1 MRNSIAVTRVNPVLS
16 HPTAPYFSPRAAD
29 RTQTAY
35 PSHLLTQRLLAV
47 FVVGL
52 AASVP
57 YWSTTNNYF
66 VNDDFG
72 VVQLLSQKPALYFPR
87 WFVTSWMDQIWGDV
101 QDEIRPF
108 TALTYQ
114 LAALPGATATFANHA
129 TNILFHITSAL
140 LVLAI
145 ARTVAA
151 LSVIASTFAAVVF
164 AVLPLHAES
173 VAWIT
178 GRVDTIPTVFFLG
191 SFLAY
196 ARWRRNEMRSTPLYV
211 CSLVLFVCALFSKQN
226 TIVMVAALVLYDT
239 VAERRPIQASWS
251 WLAPYIP
258 FALLTIGY
266 LSLRWVLFGE
276 VAREGQLSA
285 EGLAVTRT
293 FVGKHFQRM
302 FFGGEVSRY
311 PFGYIAA
318 LLITA
323 GVWFLARG
331 ARTARGGPK
340 VLYFGPCWWIL
351 CIAPL
356 VVVGYE
362 STRHMY
368 LASVGWAVMVG
379 LVFHVLWQGRSTS
392 FRSVT
397 LAASASLLAF
407 YLVGLRAEVVE
418 WNIRSRVSQT
428 VVADLEREALATPP
442 GTLLIVGAPVRSWE
456 WSLPFAA
463 ERPFTARDLAERVSI
478 VSPILLDCCRDRWL
492 SRTQQTLRTWA
503 ERESAPVVALTWD
516 ARTGAR
522 SKLTDRDDPG
532 LRTLVTALVDADSAE
547 ALDRSLLS
555 ILARM
560 R

>member
-1 MRNSIAVTRVNPVLS
+1 M
-16 HPTAPYFSPRAAD
+16 
-29 RTQTAY
+29 
-35 PSHLLTQRLLAV
+35 
-47 FVVGL
+47 
-52 AASVP
+52 
-57 YWSTTNNYF
+57 
-66 VNDDFG
+66 
-72 VVQLLSQKPALYFPR
+72 
-87 WFVTSWMDQIWGDV
+87 
-101 QDEIRPF
+101 
-108 TALTYQ
+108 
-114 LAALPGATATFANHA
+114 
-129 TNILFHITSAL
+129 
-140 LVLAI
+140 
-145 ARTVAA
+145 
-151 LSVIASTFAAVVF
+151 
-164 AVLPLHAES
+164 
-173 VAWIT
+173 
-178 GRVDTIPTVFFLG
+178 
-191 SFLAY
+191 
-196 ARWRRNEMRSTPLYV
+196 
-211 CSLVLFVCALFSKQN
+211 
-226 TIVMVAALVLYDT
+226 
-239 VAERRPIQASWS
+239 
-251 WLAPYIP
+251 
-258 FALLTIGY
+258 
-266 LSLRWVLFGE
+266 LFGE

-323 GVWFLARG
+323 GVWFLARR
-331 ARTARGGPK
+331 ARTARGGPAK

-397 LAASASLLAF
+397 LVASASLLAF
-407 YLVGLRAEVVE
+407 YLIGLRAQVDE
-418 WNIRSRVSQT
+418 WNTRSRVSQT
-428 VVADLEREALATPP
+428 VVADLEREALATPH

-463 ERPFTARDLAERVSI
+463 ERPFTASDLAERVSI
-478 VSPILLDCCRDRWL
+478 VSPILLDCCRDRWM

-503 ERESAPVVALTWD
+503 ARESAPVIALTWD

-522 SKLTDRDDPG
+522 AKLTDRDDPG
-532 LRTLVTALVDADSAE
+532 LRNLVTALVDADSAE

-555 ILARM
+555 ILART
-560 R
+560 RPLPISGLLPAVIASPVSRSRW

>member
-1 MRNSIAVTRVNPVLS
+1 M
-16 HPTAPYFSPRAAD
+16 
-29 RTQTAY
+29 
-35 PSHLLTQRLLAV
+35 
-47 FVVGL
+47 FVVCL

-72 VVQLLSQKPALYFPR
+72 VVQLLSQKPAVYFPR

-114 LAALPGATATFANHA
+114 LASLPGATSTFANHA
-129 TNILFHITSAL
+129 TNIAFHMSTAL
-140 LVLAI
+140 LVLAV
-145 ARTVAA
+145 ARTVAS
-151 LSVIASTFAAVVF
+151 LSVVASTYAALVF

-196 ARWRRNEMRSTPLYV
+196 AIWRRAETKSTRLYV
-211 CSLVLFVCALFSKQN
+211 CSLVLFFCALFSKQN
-226 TIVMVAALVLYDT
+226 TIVMLPALVLYDAL
-239 VAERRPIQASWS
+239 AERRPIHARWS

-258 FALLTIGY
+258 FAVLTIGY
-266 LSLRWVLFGE
+266 LILRWILFGE
-276 VAREGQLSA
+276 VAREGHLSA

-323 GVWFLARG
+323 GVWFLARDA
-331 ARTARGGPK
+331 ARARGGRAT

-351 CIAPL
+351 CVAPL

-368 LASVGWAVMVG
+368 LASVGWAILVG
-379 LVFHVLWQGRSTS
+379 LVFHMLWQDRSTS

-397 LAASASLLAF
+397 LAASACLIAF
-407 YLVGLRAEVVE
+407 YLIGLRAEVVE
-418 WNIRSRVSQT
+418 WNIRSRVSQAA
-428 VVADLEREALATPP
+428 VADLEREALATPP
-442 GTLLIVGAPVRSWE
+442 GTLLIVGAPARSWE

-463 ERPFTARDLAERVSI
+463 EQPFTGIDLAERVSI

-503 ERESAPVVALTWD
+503 GRESAPIIALTWD
-516 ARTGAR
+516 ARTGAP

-532 LRTLVTALVDADSAE
+532 LRNLVMALVDVDSAE

-555 ILARM
+555 ILARI